1 MSLAVETPNGVAR
14 YRVAAACELYG
25 NAFRPFNEVAG
36 GSGVFLFLFGE
47 VVSDLGDDGVGELL
61 AEPHVGKKRRLIFAA
76 GVFDDRRPGGVRNVV
91 KVQRRLG
98 CGFSQ
103 KFFT

>member
-1 MSLAVETPNGVAR
+1 M
-14 YRVAAACELYG
+14 AAARKLHG
-25 NAFRPFNEVAG
+25 NAFRPFDEVAG

-47 VVSDLGDDGVGELL
+47 VISDFGDDGVGELL

-76 GVFDDRRPGGVRNVV
+76 GVFDDRRPRGVRNVV
-91 KVQRRLG
+91 KVQRRFG
-98 CGFSQ
+98 GGFSQ